1 MPAPLDEQIR
11 RKVIQQWF
19 NGLPRDKI
27 AEDNNIGAGTVSSV
41 ISDYKVA
48 LETLDFDSIRQLALE
63 IRKQQL
69 NWSDLGSRFR
79 LYNYFIKSGATE
91 DKIESFIDNISSSNI
106 PPEKVIELVNQ
117 LFNIS
122 KSESIPLDQV
132 PGYVGEKLQEKQK
145 IDEDIKQANDVL
157 QSKNV
162 NIETIDEYIRVS
174 EKLNEYNLSFQ
185 DIDKLLNVLVNAKE
199 NGFDGKKIVGKLR
212 KIKRLKKKEEG
223 LKNNCTI
230 FAKQLTKYKEII
242 PLAELVH
249 SMNISGRELVSF
261 KAALNEA
268 AETYGLTPTS
278 AALDV
283 LNLIKDHNKRGQLKR
298 ELSEMSLQK
307 YAIDRFCSNYSQ
319 VIMAL
324 TNLRGHG
331 ISEDR
336 ILYLNYLLEKNGYNV
351 DMKSTVALG

>member
-1 MPAPLDEQIR
+1 MPPSIGSSIKG
-11 RKVIQQWF
+11 KVIQQW
-19 NGLPRDKI
+19 L
-27 AEDNNIGAGTVSSV
+27 AGVF
-41 ISDYKVA
+41 YK
-48 LETLDFDSIRQLALE
+48 FF
-63 IRKQQL
+63 K
-69 NWSDLGSRFR
+69 
-79 LYNYFIKSGATE
+79 
-91 DKIESFIDNISSSNI
+91 
-106 PPEKVIELVNQ
+106 LVN
-117 LFNIS
+117 
-122 KSESIPLDQV
+122 
-132 PGYVGEKLQEKQK
+132 
-145 IDEDIKQANDVL
+145 VL
-157 QSKNV
+157 INV
-162 NIETIDEYIRVS
+162 
-174 EKLNEYNLSFQ
+174 
-185 DIDKLLNVLVNAKE
+185 KE
-199 NGFDGKKIVGKLR
+199 NGFDVKKIVGKLR